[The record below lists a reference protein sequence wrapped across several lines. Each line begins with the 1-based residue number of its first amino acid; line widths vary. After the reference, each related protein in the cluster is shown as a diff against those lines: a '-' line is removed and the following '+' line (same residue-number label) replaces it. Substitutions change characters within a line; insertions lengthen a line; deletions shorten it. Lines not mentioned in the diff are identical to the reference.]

1 MMQYSQQ
8 LKFRDSMPLSTACMQ
23 VGERTFHDALQ
34 SHENHEKD
42 GCGMVNG
49 ARSSPA
55 PETAACRHNVR
66 LDKSFVGPRNPA
78 RQERSSTES
87 VNSTGKY
94 HSQQCSLFWACVI
107 GALRGRCRNSSVHL
121 PHCKAFVLLKLLYQ
135 AHAKHQHFQKFARG
149 PGTSNGETT
158 PTPHGRCLLQKRAC
172 TRTQLIKIQASS
184 LARKLK

>member
-1 MMQYSQQ
+1 
-8 LKFRDSMPLSTACMQ
+8 MPLSTACMQ

-34 SHENHEKD
+34 SLQNHEKD

-55 PETAACRHNVR
+55 PETAACRHNAR

-94 HSQQCSLFWACVI
+94 HSQQRSLFWACVI

-121 PHCKAFVLLKLLYQ
+121 PHCKAFVLLKLLY
-135 AHAKHQHFQKFARG
+135 
-149 PGTSNGETT
+149 
-158 PTPHGRCLLQKRAC
+158 RAC
-172 TRTQLIKIQASS
+172 TCQEKISTSTNLPEALAPRTA
-184 LARKLK
+184 KLPRHHMGVACYRSAPAQELNLPRFRPRHWLEN